1 LCFKYLSIF
10 KKSDKLQGKNKQ
22 KCQRNNFFEQG
33 KKEKKVT
40 TSAIPRKHK
49 NMRMVPQVSMTMLA
63 ALSADSGVSSGSAV
77 VQIQEARLDGV
88 GGGLQ
93 EACDV
98 GSSDAGI
105 CTFLGL

>member
-1 LCFKYLSIF
+1 MP
-10 KKSDKLQGKNKQ
+10 
-22 KCQRNNFFEQG
+22 
-33 KKEKKVT
+33 
-40 TSAIPRKHK
+40 TSAIPKKHK

-63 ALSADSGVSSGSAV
+63 ALSADSGVSSGSVV
-77 VQIQEARLDGV
+77 VQIHDALLDGV

-93 EACDV
+93 DDE

>member
-1 LCFKYLSIF
+1 MP
-10 KKSDKLQGKNKQ
+10 
-22 KCQRNNFFEQG
+22 
-33 KKEKKVT
+33 

-63 ALSADSGVSSGSAV
+63 ALSAESGVSSGSAV

-93 EACDV
+93 DECDV